1 MLKRLRAVPRRM
13 YDWTLQWAD
22 TPRALAALA
31 LIALAEASFFP
42 IPPDVLLIAI
52 VAARPAAW
60 LRAAAA
66 CSAGSF
72 AGAAVGY
79 GIGAFLMVAVGEPI
93 IAFYG
98 AEHHWDR
105 FVALADRWGIWFL
118 AVAAFTPIPF
128 KVATIAAGATM
139 LPLGPFLATTLLGR
153 AARFFL
159 VAGLLRIF
167 GAPIRRV
174 IESHFELATVV
185 FLLLL
190 IGSYL
195 VLAGL

>member
-1 MLKRLRAVPRRM
+1 MLTWLRAVPRRL
-13 YDWTLQWAD
+13 YNWTLQWAD
-22 TPRALAALA
+22 TPQALLALA
-31 LIALAEASFFP
+31 LVALAEASFFP

-66 CSAGSF
+66 CAAGSL
-72 AGAAVGY
+72 AGAVIGY
-79 GIGAFLMVAVGEPI
+79 AIGAFLMAAVGEPI
-93 IAFYG
+93 IAFYN

-105 FVALADRWGIWFL
+105 FVELAGQWGVWFL
-118 AVAAFTPIPF
+118 AAAAFTPIPF
-128 KVATIAAGATM
+128 KVATIAAGATLM
-139 LPLGPFLATTLLGR
+139 PLGPFIVTTLLGR

-167 GAPIRRV
+167 GAPIRQA
-174 IESHFELATVV
+174 IENHFELATVV

-190 IGSYL
+190 VGSYF
-195 VLAGL
+195 VLAGF